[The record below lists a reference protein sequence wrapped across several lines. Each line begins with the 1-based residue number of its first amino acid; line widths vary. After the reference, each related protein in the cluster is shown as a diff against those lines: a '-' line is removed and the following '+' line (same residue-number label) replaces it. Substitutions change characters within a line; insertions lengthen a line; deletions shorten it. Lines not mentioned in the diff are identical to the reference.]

1 MVLQPG
7 ENLSAITS
15 RPAEAGMEL
24 GNKVL
29 LLPEHSSFAFD
40 PVWGNG
46 SLSVHSPWLGKFQPW
61 LAPAQCMGSLQGPGV
76 FFCLAKGWG
85 RYKREAR

>member
-1 MVLQPG
+1 
-7 ENLSAITS
+7 
-15 RPAEAGMEL
+15 MEL

-29 LLPEHSSFAFD
+29 LFPELFSFAFD

-61 LAPAQCMGSLQGPGV
+61 LAPAQCMGSLQSPAV
-76 FFCLAKGWG
+76 FFCFAEGWG
-85 RYKREAR
+85 CYKREAR